1 MSLNWS
7 PQGVK
12 LIFHPKWWS
21 SWRFGSWKYLRHTY
35 ASIQIDLNAI
45 PKYIQNQMG
54 RALIKLTLNTY
65 CHLTKDI
72 NREAATRFGEAIFEE
87 NGIRKGQRITGCP
100 VTRWNNW
107 RRQPESNWW
116 MAVLQTAALPL
127 GYAANSIPYLLNVG
141 AGNGIW
147 TRDID
152 LGKVALYHWAIPA
165 QISRPLKN
173 AQFRFSS
180 RKAIILI
187 TGIH

>member
-100 VTRWNNW
+100 VTRWNHW
-107 RRQPESNWW
+107 RRQPDSNRWIT
-116 MAVLQTAALPL
+116 VLQTAALADLAMPPWHVFWS
-127 GYAANSIPYLLNVG
+127 GK
-141 AGNGIW
+141 
-147 TRDID
+147 RDSNPRQSRWQRE
-152 LGKVALYHWAIPA
+152 ALPA
-165 QISRPLKN
+165 ELFPP
-173 AQFRFSS
+173 
-180 RKAIILI
+180 
-187 TGIH
+187 